1 MDGSTLDKQCLG
13 MEGTR
18 VDEGGGQRQVE
29 GAELCGGLCCGARKG
44 KGRKGQVCVK
54 CTWSARWPCFQ
65 APQLPLHEPAHGQA
79 STLASEER
87 GWVAHFLE
95 DKVAAT
101 RTKAGKGLV
110 ASGGA

>member
-54 CTWSARWPCFQ
+54 CTWSAKRGGHASRPHNCRFMSQLTGKQ
-65 APQLPLHEPAHGQA
+65 AP
-79 STLASEER
+79 
-87 GWVAHFLE
+87 
-95 DKVAAT
+95 
-101 RTKAGKGLV
+101 
-110 ASGGA
+110 